1 MLRAVIYARY
11 SSDSQR
17 DASIDDQIRLCK
29 ERIEREGWTL
39 SQVYRDRAMSGASSL
54 RPGYQALLAGARAA
68 EFDVIVAEALDRLSR
83 DQEDVAALFKRAR
96 HADVRIVT
104 LAEGEI
110 GELHIGLKG
119 TMNALFLRDLADKTR
134 RGLRGRVEQGQSAGG
149 LSFGYDMVRTV
160 DGGGEPVRGARA
172 INDGQAA
179 TVRRVFEMFA
189 AGESPIAIA
198 KALNAEGVPGPGG
211 RSWRDTTI
219 RGHAERGTGLL
230 RNELYAGRLV
240 WNRMRY
246 VKDPATGRRVSR
258 MNQQASWVHENVP
271 ALRIV
276 DDALWARVQQR
287 LGAQRARCKAAGST
301 GPGFWERR
309 FAPTVLSGK
318 VVCGACGGTMV
329 NAGRDYLACTAAR
342 KQGTCTHTAGIRRE
356 RLEALVFGALRT
368 EMMAPGHVAVFVEEF
383 THEWNRLHA
392 ERGAA
397 RDATT
402 RELQT
407 VERKLAKLVDA
418 ITEGL
423 RGASLQRQLDALESR
438 KAALEVGLRAAGE
451 QKVPAL
457 HPNLAEVYR
466 ARVASLQDSLR
477 RGADVETV
485 TAVRAL
491 IERITVH
498 SPKEGGAPAI
508 EILGELAAMVRLGR
522 SGDASDP
529 ALDRLLESSTKV
541 VAGTGFEPVTFRL

>member
-1 MLRAVIYARY
+1 MSVEQVR
-11 SSDSQR
+11 
-17 DASIDDQIRLCK
+17 SIQC
-29 ERIEREGWTL
+29 
-39 SQVYRDRAMSGASSL
+39 SGTGCSRSY
-54 RPGYQALLAGARAA
+54 PT
-68 EFDVIVAEALDRLSR
+68 AEALDRLSR
-83 DQEDVAALFKRAR
+83 DQEDVAALFKRVR

-119 TMNALFLRDLADKTR
+119 TMNARFLKDLADKTR
-134 RGLRGRVEQGQSAGG
+134 RGLRGRVEQGRSAGG
-149 LSFGYDMVRTV
+149 LSFGYDMVRAL
-160 DGGGEPVRGARA
+160 DGGGEPVRGGRA

-189 AGESPIAIA
+189 AGQSPIAIA
-198 KALNAEGVPGPGG
+198 KALDAEGVPGPGG
-211 RSWRDTTI
+211 HSWRDTTI
-219 RGHAERGTGLL
+219 RGHAERCTGLL
-230 RNELYAGRLV
+230 RNELYVGRLV
-240 WNRMRY
+240 V

-258 MNQQASWVHENVP
+258 MNPQASWVRENVP

-287 LGAQRARCKAAGST
+287 LGAQRRGARRRARPVPVSGSAGPRRPCCRARWCAARATARWSMPVGTTWRARQRANRARTPTPPGS
-301 GPGFWERR
+301 
-309 FAPTVLSGK
+309 
-318 VVCGACGGTMV
+318 
-329 NAGRDYLACTAAR
+329 AGRGWKR
-342 KQGTCTHTAGIRRE
+342 S
-356 RLEALVFGALRT
+356 FGALRT

-438 KAALEVGLRAAGE
+438 KAALEGGLRAAGE